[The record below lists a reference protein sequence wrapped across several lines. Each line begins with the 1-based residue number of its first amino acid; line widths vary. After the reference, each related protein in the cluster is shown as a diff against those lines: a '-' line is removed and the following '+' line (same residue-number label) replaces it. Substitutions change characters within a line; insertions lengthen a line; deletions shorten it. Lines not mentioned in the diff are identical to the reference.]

1 MKDYLT
7 PAGFGQDEFIEK
19 RSRFIGSIWKCE
31 TEAEALDIIKKM
43 NEKHREAAHNV
54 YAYIIKEN
62 NIMRYSDNGEP
73 QGTAGMPVLEVLRR
87 EGLTNVLCVV
97 TRYFGGVL
105 LGAGGLTRAYAKSAK
120 IGVDAAGILHMRQW
134 TEMLIETPY
143 NLQERLKLKIEELG
157 GLIRSTDYGASV
169 LFDTVVPSENAEN
182 FSAEI
187 LDFTAGKVTPEP
199 FGETFMGVEVRPA
212 KQE

>member
-1 MKDYLT
+1 MNDYLT
-7 PAGFGQDEFIEK
+7 PDGFGQDEFIEK
-19 RSRFIGSIWKCE
+19 RSRFIGSVWKCE
-31 TEAEALDIIKKM
+31 TEAEALAHIKEM

-87 EGLTNVLCVV
+87 EGLVNVLCVV
-97 TRYFGGVL
+97 TRYFGGIL
-105 LGAGGLTRAYAKSAK
+105 LGAGGLTRAYAKGAK

-134 TEMLIETPY
+134 TQMLIESPY
-143 NLQERLKLKIEELG
+143 NLQERVKLKIEELG
-157 GLIRSTDYGASV
+157 GRIQGTDYGASV
-169 LFDTVVPSENAEN
+169 LFDTVIPSEQAQS

-187 LDFTAGKVTPEP
+187 LDLTAGKVTPEP
-199 FGETFMGVEVRPA
+199 FGETFMGVKIR
-212 KQE
+212 